1 MIDDTSEKLGLVLQE
16 NTASQEFLPQIQKN
30 EVHLWCLPLD
40 LNERQSEIALSL
52 ISDHQKDKYYRRKT
66 SALRCAYLGG
76 RYYLLHLLA
85 AYTSLPVAQVELAYS
100 RLNKPYLEPNPHAIE
115 FNFTDTFIKQQAIGI
130 YAFGHQQK
138 LGVDVECLDRNAQF
152 QRVLERR
159 FSPAEQAYV
168 KASDAGQRQRFLR
181 IWTRKEAYGKAK
193 GVGINFSMKELDL
206 FSESHDLAF
215 QCEHNRDWQLLQVH
229 PHSRAIACVVR
240 ESHEPF
246 RCRLFTHF
254 SA

>member
-1 MIDDTSEKLGLVLQE
+1 MIDNASEKLGLVLQE
-16 NTASQEFLPQIQKN
+16 NTAPLNSLPQIQKN

-40 LNERQSEIALSL
+40 LTERQSEIALSL
-52 ISDHQKDKYYRRKT
+52 LSDHQKDKYYCRKT

-85 AYTSLPVAQVELAYS
+85 AYSGLAVAKIELAYS
-100 RLNKPYLEPNPHAIE
+100 RLNKPYLDPNPHAIE
-115 FNFTDTFIKQQAIGI
+115 FNFTDTFINQKAFGI

-138 LGVDVECLDRNAQF
+138 LGVDVECLDRNTQF
-152 QRVLERR
+152 ERVLKRR
-159 FSPAEQAYV
+159 FSLAEQAYV
-168 KASDAGQRQRFLR
+168 RSSNAGQRQRFLR

-193 GVGINFSMKELDL
+193 GVGINFTMKELDL
-206 FSESHDLAF
+206 YSKSHAMAF
-215 QCEHNRDWQLLQVH
+215 QCEHDRDWQLLQVH
-229 PHSRAIACVVR
+229 PNSRAIACVVR

-246 RCRLFTHF
+246 RCRLFTQF